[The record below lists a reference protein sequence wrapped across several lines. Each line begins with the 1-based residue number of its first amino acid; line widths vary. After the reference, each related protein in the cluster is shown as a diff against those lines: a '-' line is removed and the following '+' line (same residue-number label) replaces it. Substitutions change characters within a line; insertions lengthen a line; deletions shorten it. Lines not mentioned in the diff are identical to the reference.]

1 MPETEPSLRQLTLPG
16 VEAARG
22 AATTPAGGL
31 EASAEGLSDDERAC
45 WVAFTRVRGIGPMRF
60 GKLLSFFGDAVTA
73 WRAGR
78 ADLLA
83 AGLDARTTEALLE
96 QRAKAPAPE
105 AELETLARHGVRALV
120 QADPD
125 YPELLREIYLPPIV
139 LYVRG
144 ALVPEDA
151 WAVAIVGTRK
161 ATAYGYQVTEQL
173 ARGLASS
180 SVTVISGLARGIDT
194 AAHKTALAVGGGRT
208 IAVLGCGLDMIYP
221 PENAKLAA
229 NICEHGAL
237 ISEFPLGTQPE
248 PTNFPIRNRVIS
260 WLSLG
265 VVVVEAPKHSGALIT
280 TRFALEQNRQV
291 FAVPGHIFSKA
302 SEGTNALIQA
312 GAKLV
317 MSVEDIL
324 DELKLQQAPQQ
335 QEMRALLPATGVE
348 GALLALLAAAPEPQH
363 IDELCRA
370 SALPTAE
377 VSSAL
382 VMMELKGM
390 VQQVAPLTYV
400 PVR

>member
-1 MPETEPSLRQLTLPG
+1 MPETKPPARQLTLPG
-16 VEAARG
+16 VEAGRE
-22 AATTPAGGL
+22 AAPADGL
-31 EASAEGLSDDERAC
+31 GTAAGGLSDDELAC

-60 GKLLSFFGDAVTA
+60 GKLLSFFGDAAAA
-73 WRAGR
+73 WRASR

-96 QRAKAPAPE
+96 QRAKGPAPE
-105 AELETLARHGVRALV
+105 AELETLARHGVRAIAQTNV
-120 QADPD
+120 D

-144 ALVPEDA
+144 TLVPEDA

-161 ATAYGYQVTEQL
+161 ATSYGFQVTEQL
-173 ARGLASS
+173 ARGLASNK
-180 SVTVISGLARGIDT
+180 VTVISGLARGIDT
-194 AAHKTALAVGGGRT
+194 AAHKTALAVSGGRT
-208 IAVLGCGLDMIYP
+208 IAVLGCGLDISYP

-229 NICEHGAL
+229 RVCEQGAL
-237 ISEFPLGTQPE
+237 LSEFPLGTQPE

-260 WLSLG
+260 GLSLG
-265 VVVVEAPKHSGALIT
+265 VVVVEAPKQSGALIT

-291 FAVPGHIFSKA
+291 FAVPGHIYSKA
-302 SEGTNALIQA
+302 SAGTNALIQA

-324 DELKLQQAPQQ
+324 EELNLQQAPQQ
-335 QEMRALLPATGVE
+335 QEMRALLPATGME
-348 GALLALLAAAPEPQH
+348 AALLALLAAAPEPQH
-363 IDELCRA
+363 IDALCRA
-370 SALPTAE
+370 SALPVAE

-390 VQQVAPLTYV
+390 VQQVAPMTYAQA
-400 PVR
+400 R